1 MVSHPELG
9 SDLQLGL
16 DLESGRD
23 KNVQKGA
30 GDAVSSCFVF

>member
-9 SDLQLGL
+9 SDPPLGL
-16 DLESGRD
+16 DRESGHD